1 MNWNQNV
8 QADINGHNYDNVV
21 QFYEQLTEN
30 NSQNLEDYFYL
41 GLAYLLQDREEDAQA
56 TWFLVLSQAD
66 ELELSGWTETL
77 TNILDTEANRQENLQ
92 RLETSYLI
100 RLHLQN
106 LNPNFLNNLLHLIDL
121 EIQFQSFA
129 MEKCDDWYV
138 FELLENIATEA
149 IDLDLLLRVIEKVL
163 IYPHNFTICFL
174 ELASLHISN
183 PEVIIA
189 KVMSAIVAYGYQYR
203 QGFFAIW
210 LVEFCLRLK
219 PEDLYLQN
227 SLFSLYKTT
236 TVDYQ
241 KALEIANNF
250 YQSCQTTTE
259 KLFGISLVIG
269 ILQAKGDWI
278 SLPKLITDLKQLIEQ
293 QTKEKQFN
301 ARPFIID
308 SILGVTSCL
317 PYYQDSPTTNRYLQN
332 KLAEIFQANIQSRY
346 TFIPPILSSES
357 QPRKL
362 KIGYIAYTLRRH
374 SVGWL
379 SRWLFH
385 YHNRDKFEIYTYLV
399 NQIEDEITQ
408 KWFKNNSD
416 YSYNLPAKIEQIT
429 AHIRENNL
437 DILVDLDS
445 LTNNTTY
452 LVMALKP
459 APIQVTWLGLDA
471 SGIPAIDYF
480 IADNYVLPENAQE
493 IYSEKIIRL
502 PNSYLSID
510 GFEIGVPTR
519 KRADLN
525 IPDDAVIYLTV
536 QSGLKR
542 TLNMI
547 YLQLKILQNVS
558 NSYLLIKGFADKE
571 TIRELFLKTADEL
584 AISQDRLKFLP
595 NDLNE
600 ETHRANLGIADIVLD
615 TYPYNGATTTLET
628 LWMGIPLVTRVG
640 EQFAAR
646 NSYTFLKNAGISQGI
661 AWSDEEYLQWGIKLG
676 LDKNLR
682 EEVRYQLRQ
691 SRQNSPLWN
700 AQQFT
705 RDMENAYEQIW
716 LDHSIQKT
724 GSSDKVG

>member
-1 MNWNQNV
+1 
-8 QADINGHNYDNVV
+8 
-21 QFYEQLTEN
+21 
-30 NSQNLEDYFYL
+30 
-41 GLAYLLQDREEDAQA
+41 
-56 TWFLVLSQAD
+56 
-66 ELELSGWTETL
+66 
-77 TNILDTEANRQENLQ
+77 
-92 RLETSYLI
+92 
-100 RLHLQN
+100 
-106 LNPNFLNNLLHLIDL
+106 
-121 EIQFQSFA
+121 
-129 MEKCDDWYV
+129 
-138 FELLENIATEA
+138 
-149 IDLDLLLRVIEKVL
+149 
-163 IYPHNFTICFL
+163 
-174 ELASLHISN
+174 
-183 PEVIIA
+183 
-189 KVMSAIVAYGYQYR
+189 
-203 QGFFAIW
+203 
-210 LVEFCLRLK
+210 
-219 PEDLYLQN
+219 
-227 SLFSLYKTT
+227 
-236 TVDYQ
+236 
-241 KALEIANNF
+241 
-250 YQSCQTTTE
+250 
-259 KLFGISLVIG
+259 
-269 ILQAKGDWI
+269 
-278 SLPKLITDLKQLIEQ
+278 
-293 QTKEKQFN
+293 
-301 ARPFIID
+301 
-308 SILGVTSCL
+308 
-317 PYYQDSPTTNRYLQN
+317 
-332 KLAEIFQANIQSRY
+332 
-346 TFIPPILSSES
+346 
-357 QPRKL
+357 
-362 KIGYIAYTLRRH
+362 
-374 SVGWL
+374 
-379 SRWLFH
+379 
-385 YHNRDKFEIYTYLV
+385 
-399 NQIEDEITQ
+399 
-408 KWFKNNSD
+408 
-416 YSYNLPAKIEQIT
+416 
-429 AHIRENNL
+429 
-437 DILVDLDS
+437 
-445 LTNNTTY
+445 
-452 LVMALKP
+452 
-459 APIQVTWLGLDA
+459 LGLDA

>member
-1 MNWNQNV
+1 VNWNQDV
-8 QADINGHNYDNVV
+8 QADINNYNYDNVV
-21 QFYEQLTEN
+21 HFYEQLTEN
-30 NSQNLEDYFYL
+30 NSPDIENYFYL
-41 GLAYLLQDREEDAQA
+41 GLAYILQGREEDAIA
-56 TWFLVLSQAD
+56 TWFLVLSQAE
-66 ELELSGWTETL
+66 ELELPLWTENL
-77 TNILDTEANRQENLQ
+77 TNILDAEAKRQENLQ
-92 RLETSYLI
+92 RLEESYLI

-106 LNPNFLNNLLHLIDL
+106 LNPNFLNNLLYLIDL
-121 EIQFQSFA
+121 EIQFQSFE
-129 MEKCDDWYV
+129 MEKCDDWGV
-138 FELLENIATEA
+138 FELLENTATKA
-149 IDLDLLLRVIEKVL
+149 IDLDLLLRITDKIL
-163 IYPHNFTICFL
+163 IYPCTYTIYFL
-174 ELASLHISN
+174 ELSALYIHN
-183 PEVIIA
+183 PEIITA
-189 KVMSAIVAYGYQYR
+189 KVMSAIVNNSYQ
-203 QGFFAIW
+203 QKQSAFAIH
-210 LVEFCLRLK
+210 LIEFCLGLL
-219 PEDLYLQN
+219 PDNLYLQS

-241 KALEIANNF
+241 KSLEIANNF
-250 YQSCQTTTE
+250 YKSCQTTTE
-259 KLFGISLVIG
+259 KLFGISSIIG

-278 SLPKLITDLKQLIEQ
+278 NLPSLIADLKQLIEQ
-293 QTKEKQFN
+293 QFQEEQFK

-317 PYYQDSPTTNRYLQN
+317 PYYQDNPTSNRYLQN
-332 KLAEIFQANIQSRY
+332 KLAEIFQADIQSRY
-346 TFIPPILSSES
+346 NYIPPILPSKS
-357 QPRKL
+357 QPRKI

-385 YHNRDKFEIYTYLV
+385 YHNRDKFEIYIYLV
-399 NQIEDEITQ
+399 NQSEDEITQ
-408 KWFKNNSD
+408 KWFKQNSD

-429 AHIRENNL
+429 AQIRQNNL

-452 LVMALKP
+452 LIMALKP
-459 APIQVTWLGLDA
+459 APIQATWLGLDA

-502 PNSYLSID
+502 PNSYLSVD

-519 KRADLN
+519 KRVDLN
-525 IPDDAVIYLTV
+525 IPDDAIIYITV

-547 YLQLKILQNVS
+547 YLQLKILQKVS

-571 TIRELFLKTADEL
+571 TIQELFLKTADEL
-584 AISQDRLKFLP
+584 GISQERLRFLP

-628 LWMGIPLVTRVG
+628 LWIGIPLVTRVG

-661 AWSDEEYLQWGIKLG
+661 AWNDEEYINWGIQLG

-682 EEVRYQLRQ
+682 EEIRYQLRQ
-691 SRQNSPLWN
+691 SRQNSPLWD

-705 RDMENAYEQIW
+705 RDMESAYEQM
-716 LDHSIQKT
+716 LVDYYK
-724 GSSDKVG
+724 